1 MLDDFFK
8 KLSIIFVSKYPD
20 IYPERL
26 SLNNLDK
33 LTFTYFVAQLQI
45 NFKSDYNY
53 FLLYFFDLLNY
64 IITTRDAINKDNNYS
79 FTDNFETTVKAICNY
94 VRTNTLFDLRRT
106 MRKDSLNKFREIFV
120 DSDND
125 KIGDFADLL
134 PNDNRGVKMV
144 KTISYYTH
152 KTVTT
157 SNKYVKKVVT
167 KL

>member
-1 MLDDFFK
+1 
-8 KLSIIFVSKYPD
+8 
-20 IYPERL
+20 
-26 SLNNLDK
+26 
-33 LTFTYFVAQLQI
+33 
-45 NFKSDYNY
+45 
-53 FLLYFFDLLNY
+53 
-64 IITTRDAINKDNNYS
+64 
-79 FTDNFETTVKAICNY
+79 
-94 VRTNTLFDLRRT
+94 

>member
-1 MLDDFFK
+1 MLNDFFK

-20 IYPERL
+20 TFPRRL
-26 SLNNLDK
+26 SLNNLDE
-33 LTFTYFVAQLQI
+33 LTFTYFVVQLQI

-64 IITTRDAINKDNNYS
+64 IITTRDAINKDNTYS
-79 FTDNFETTVKAICNY
+79 VTDNFETAVEAICNY
-94 VRTNTLFDLRRT
+94 VRANTLFDLRRT
-106 MRKDSLNKFREIFV
+106 MRKDGLNKFREILT

-125 KIGDFADLL
+125 KMGDFADLL
-134 PNDNRGVKMV
+134 PNDDRGVKMV

-157 SNKYVKKVVT
+157 SHKYVKKVVT